1 MKSIITRLGTLL
13 LSVAVITMVGCTD
26 YSADIQALDKEFHEY
41 AEKTDIEIAALK
53 EALAK
58 LDGKVQ
64 DQYTAKED
72 FADLAAQVTGIHQ
85 NLEDAKS
92 DLADAISS
100 KADQETIEAALTDI
114 TESLE
119 DLKTA
124 IDDASKK
131 NEELAKALSDL
142 KTVVDGIIT
151 DITNINITIEDLET
165 DFLEK
170 FDAIEG
176 SLKALESKVDTLISD
191 LDTLEQNFADY
202 QDKTDAELE
211 KIAGQFA
218 DLDKYLTDQFGSIK
232 DQLAALASNDNAI
245 SESIA
250 AHADKIMGI
259 INEIN
264 ANLSGKDASLQ
275 EQLDKV
281 AAQYEAL
288 EKLVDELSGEDEEL
302 ASQLETLKKD
312 LAQLRAEF
320 DAAYTELVAA
330 DAKLQEQING
340 LVSDFAAAQ
349 EELKNLAG
357 TDAALQAD
365 IDALKAAYDDLAG
378 NGDLAAK
385 LDEITAKYDA
395 LVEALQKTDAD
406 NKAELE
412 GKITDLQNQFNE
424 ASKELIAA
432 DGNLQSQ
439 IDDLAG
445 KYDEVLAKLDNIP
458 NVPTTDFESLIDEL
472 SAACE
477 AADKAIA
484 DAYAA
489 ADAELKKQI
498 EEAVAALNG
507 TISDLASSY
516 EDVNARLEAVESS
529 LAELQGVI
537 SGLQS
542 VVDGLAE
549 KVTALRSIVLVPETV
564 YNGTKA
570 VKFHRM
576 DGENVL
582 KTFAEVSFHFNPAEF
597 DLNSAEYEIVAEN
610 VEFMTKADAAEND
623 APAIKV
629 VGKPFKKDGKVVF
642 LLERAEGAGN
652 MFALKVTLADG
663 TVIYS
668 EYAAIIDEFV
678 YCEADATVTVDVQR
692 LMFELPTI
700 KSLSEFI
707 ALIQNAGDN
716 FEELKASIFSINEAY
731 EAVKNGNIIKAM
743 DIIKHVPGFK
753 TKTVTVTGYGYT
765 KELVKPI
772 TAVELFEAL
781 KSSLDL
787 GFGEFMNKWED
798 ILGAAGSL
806 GEGNEILEGLEGA
819 FGNSGITDTM
829 AKLEEAIKNFDAAET
844 SKNLAENALAAAKE
858 YAASEKAALNDKKA
872 KYESESRKLEDI
884 KNAHGVLS
892 KEYIAQA
899 ATVTAALT
907 DYKAAESAVSI
918 AEAAIPVAEKTLADA
933 EKVVEGLKAKVDEYT
948 QAIKEKA
955 EEYLENS
962 ELGAKLKEL
971 ENALAEQNWEMQKS
985 TTSLVAQMKAV
996 KIAGEEAIA
1005 DYNALNQ
1012 QIVDEFNDSIL
1023 GKVLSLIETQ
1033 EATDMFEELG
1043 LTELHTSLK
1052 QLPEIITAL
1061 TKYYPAID
1069 LDSVEDFKTVI
1080 DKITGTST
1088 TLIQNAIDSIS
1099 KGQIPE
1105 LNLDSEYLDVNTKF
1119 VVEYELAK

>member
-72 FADLAAQVTGIHQ
+72 FAELATQVNGIHQ

-100 KADQETIEAALTDI
+100 KADKETIEEALTDVS
-114 TESLE
+114 ESLE
-119 DLKTA
+119 DLQTA
-124 IDDASKK
+124 INDASKE
-131 NEELAKALSDL
+131 NEDLATALNDL

-151 DITNINITIEDLET
+151 DITNINVTIEGLES

-170 FDAIEG
+170 FGTIEN
-176 SLKALESKVDTLISD
+176 SLKALESKVETLISD

-202 QDKTDAELE
+202 QAKTDAELE

-218 DLDKYLTDQFGSIK
+218 DLDKYLAGQFGSIK
-232 DQLAALASNDNAI
+232 DQLAALRSNDDAI
-245 SESIA
+245 SERLA
-250 AHADKIMGI
+250 AHTDKIMGI
-259 INEIN
+259 INDIN
-264 ANLSGKDASLQ
+264 ATLSGKDASLQ

-288 EKLVDELSGEDEEL
+288 KELVDALSGEDEEL
-302 ASQLETLKKD
+302 ASQLDALKGD
-312 LAQLRAEF
+312 LATLRADF
-320 DAAYTELVAA
+320 DAAYNKLVAA
-330 DAKLQEQING
+330 DEELQKQING

-349 EELKNLAG
+349 DELKTLAG
-357 TDAALQAD
+357 TDAALQAGIND
-365 IDALKAAYDDLAG
+365 LKDAYDKLAG
-378 NGDLAAK
+378 NNNAGNNSGDLTAK

-395 LVEALQKTDAD
+395 LLEDLKNTDAD

-412 GKITDLQNQFNE
+412 GKITALQNEFNE

-439 IDDLAG
+439 IDDLAA

-458 NVPTTDFESLIDEL
+458 SVPATDPAIEGLKNAVAALQGKDTALENLISQL

-477 AADKAIA
+477 AADKALA
-484 DAYAA
+484 EAYAA
-489 ADAELKKQI
+489 ADADLKKQLD
-498 EEAVAALNG
+498 EAVAALNG

-516 EDVNARLEAVESS
+516 EDVNARLNTVESG

-537 SGLQS
+537 SGLES
-542 VVDGLAE
+542 VVDGFAE

-663 TVIYS
+663 TEIYS

-700 KSLSEFI
+700 KSLSDFI
-707 ALIQNAGDN
+707 ALIQNAETN
-716 FEELKASIFSINEAY
+716 FEELKSSISSVNEAY
-731 EAVKNGNIIKAM
+731 EAVKSGNILKAM
-743 DIIKHVPGFK
+743 DLLKTLPGFT

-765 KELVKPI
+765 KELVKPV
-772 TAVELFEAL
+772 TAVELLEAL

-806 GEGNEILEGLEGA
+806 GEGNEILEGLENA
-819 FGNSGITDTM
+819 FAGSQITDTM
-829 AKLEEAIKNFDAAET
+829 AKLEQAMKDFDAAEAA
-844 SKNLAENALAAAKE
+844 KKGAENALATAKAE
-858 YAASEKAALNDKKA
+858 VENAKA
-872 KYESESRKLEDI
+872 KLEDL
-884 KNAHGVLS
+884 KNNGGNPVA
-892 KEYIAQA
+892 IW
-899 ATVTAALT
+899 
-907 DYKAAESAVSI
+907 AAEAAIKV
-918 AEAAIPVAEKTLADA
+918 AEAAIPVAEKTLAEA
-933 EKVVEGLKAKVDEYT
+933 QKVADGLKAKVDEYT
-948 QAIKEKA
+948 QALKENAK
-955 EEYLENS
+955 EYLENS

-985 TTSLVAQMKAV
+985 TTSLIAQMKAV
-996 KIAGEEAIA
+996 KMAGEEAIA
-1005 DYNALNQ
+1005 NYNALNQ
-1012 QIVDEFNDSIL
+1012 QVVDEFNCSIL
-1023 GKVLSLIETQ
+1023 GKVLSLIDTQ
-1033 EATDMFEELG
+1033 EAECLFEELG
-1043 LTELHTSLK
+1043 LTELHTALK
-1052 QLPEIITAL
+1052 KLPEIIVAI
-1061 TKYYPAID
+1061 TKYYPAIN

-1080 DKITGTST
+1080 EKVTGTST

-1099 KGQIPE
+1099 KGQNPE